1 MPRIL
6 PVALVLAA
14 VLLACASANKI
25 SVTSWCPVTII
36 GKCPGN
42 GCPAPQQVVLNYGD
56 VRYFFGSLT
65 IRRVLLSPR
74 SVSLS
79 S

>member
-6 PVALVLAA
+6 LVALALAA

-36 GKCPGN
+36 GKCPD

-56 VRYFFGSLT
+56 VRVPVQKPSHNA
-65 IRRVLLSPR
+65 REA
-74 SVSLS
+74 VSR
-79 S
+79 